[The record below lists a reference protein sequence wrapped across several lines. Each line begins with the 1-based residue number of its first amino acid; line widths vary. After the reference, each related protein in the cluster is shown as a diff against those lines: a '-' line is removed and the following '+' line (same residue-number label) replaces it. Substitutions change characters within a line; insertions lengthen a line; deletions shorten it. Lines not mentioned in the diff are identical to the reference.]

1 MQDKK
6 DGNRFAAFLKDAGK
20 ALLIGLAVAA
30 GVFLLLFVVGLVSHG
45 FSALAGLELAR
56 RGLFIVG
63 ALALLISAGALLLP
77 EKAAAVRE
85 KDRWAAQF
93 GRFGLFGVLFCA
105 AVAILA
111 VAGVLDS
118 WMYVAFV

>member
-6 DGNRFAAFLKDAGK
+6 DGNRSAAFLKDAGK

-30 GVFLLLFVVGLVSHG
+30 GVFLLLFVVGLVSHD

-56 RGLFIVG
+56 RGLFLVG
-63 ALALLISAGALLLP
+63 ALALLVSAGALLLP

-85 KDRWAAQF
+85 KDRWTAQF